1 MLSALIYVCTV
12 NVSLE
17 ALQLKALSVLY
28 EFEIYWPSVYFN
40 EDIFMFVPFWKA
52 GHWERGTF

>member
-28 EFEIYWPSVYFN
+28 EFEIY
-40 EDIFMFVPFWKA
+40 
-52 GHWERGTF
+52 